1 MTIEEYFT
9 KQRKLKPSSVRAYM
23 IVLKKLNNNEIPLGI
38 DFLVNY
44 QHVFD
49 YIEKF
54 KLTTQRSYIITV
66 VQALK
71 SVMGYDDVKDEY
83 ETKLQELDYLYN
95 TDVEE
100 YQKSDNQNENM
111 VSMEELKLVAKFR
124 LDQIKDIDNV
134 NNLIDIYEIYKN
146 AVITGLYTEIPS
158 IRLEYASMEIIYDED
173 DIKPKKNYLLVEPH
187 IKSFILQ
194 DYKTV
199 KKYQEKVF
207 HPTKKL
213 SKLLDE
219 WIELNPSGYLF
230 VNKTGDGA
238 VKTNTFQSWVPKA
251 FEPSGKKIT
260 LNIIRHIWISDNI
273 DYKVLEKNAEL
284 ADQMCHSPA
293 TQKNYIKI

>member
-23 IVLKKLNNNEIPLGI
+23 TVLKKLNNNEIPLGI

-124 LDQIKDIDNV
+124 FDQIKDIDNV
-134 NNLIDIYEIYKN
+134 DNLTDIYEIYKN

-158 IRLEYASMEIIYDED
+158 IRLEYASIEIIYDED

>member
-124 LDQIKDIDNV
+124 FDQIKDIDNV
-134 NNLIDIYEIYKN
+134 DNLTDIYEIYKN

-158 IRLEYASMEIIYDED
+158 IRLEYASIEIIYDED

>member
-134 NNLIDIYEIYKN
+134 NNLTDIYEIYKN

-284 ADQMCHSPA
+284 ADQMCHSPS

>member
-23 IVLKKLNNNEIPLGI
+23 TVLKKLNNNEIPLGI

-124 LDQIKDIDNV
+124 FDQIKDIDNV
-134 NNLIDIYEIYKN
+134 DNLTDIYEIYKN

-158 IRLEYASMEIIYDED
+158 IRLEYASIEIIYDED

-238 VKTNTFQSWVPKA
+238 VKTNTFQSWIPKA

>member
-1 MTIEEYFT
+1 MTIEDYFT
-9 KQRKLKPSSVRAYM
+9 HQRKLKPSSVRAYM
-23 IVLKKLNNNEIPLGI
+23 TVLKKLNNNELPLGI

-44 QHVFD
+44 HHVFE

-71 SVMGYDDVKDEY
+71 SVMGYDDVKDIY
-83 ETKLQELDYLYN
+83 ETKLAELDYLYN

-100 YQKSDNQNENM
+100 YQKSDTQAENM
-111 VSMEELKLVAKFR
+111 LSMDELKLVADFR
-124 LDQIKDIDNV
+124 VAQLKDIDNV
-134 NNLIDIYEIYKN
+134 ENIIDIYEIYKN
-146 AVITGLYTEIPS
+146 AIITLLYTEIPS
-158 IRLEYASMEIIYDED
+158 IRLEYSSMEIIFNDN
-173 DIKPKKNYLLVEPH
+173 DIKPNKNYLLVEPH

-194 DYKTV
+194 DYKTSR
-199 KKYQEKVF
+199 KYHEKVF

-219 WIELNPSGYLF
+219 WIELNPSNYLF
-230 VNKTGDGA
+230 VNKEGSGA
-238 VKTNTFQSWVPKA
+238 VKANTFQSWIPKA

-260 LNIIRHIWISDNI
+260 LNTIRHIWISDNV
-273 DYKVLEKNAEL
+273 DYKILEKNAEL
-284 ADQMCHSPA
+284 ADAMGHSPA

>member
-134 NNLIDIYEIYKN
+134 NNLTDIYEIYKN